1 MKKIKLLFLFVF
13 LFLPA
18 LLFAILLKT
27 ENDEKIPVKFLHLI
41 DGEYTVFWLIII
53 PFVAGLL
60 VGALLMGFSVLKQK
74 RRFSIEHKK
83 LSKVEKEVENLRA
96 LPLKD
101 EV

>member
-1 MKKIKLLFLFVF
+1 MKKIKLILWVLLFLFVAAF
-13 LFLPA
+13 SA
-18 LLFAILLKT
+18 SVYM
-27 ENDEKIPVKFLHLI
+27 ENRELISVKYLHLE
-41 DGEYTVFWLIII
+41 GEIKIFWLLIVPFII
-53 PFVAGLL
+53 GLL
-60 VGALLMGFSVLKQK
+60 MGALLMSFSVLKQK

>member
-1 MKKIKLLFLFVF
+1 MKKIKLILWVLLFLFVAAF
-13 LFLPA
+13 SA
-18 LLFAILLKT
+18 SVYI
-27 ENDEKIPVKFLHLI
+27 ENRELIPVKYLHLE
-41 DGEYTVFWLIII
+41 GEIKIFWLLIVPFII
-53 PFVAGLL
+53 GLL
-60 VGALLMGFSVLKQK
+60 MGALLMSFSVLKQK